1 MDSYPPRFD
10 QLYSISDLHLGGR
23 PGFQMFSQGPLLA
36 GVIDRL
42 RENMAAEERLALVIN
57 GDFIDFLA
65 EHPNRYFNH
74 QGAVADLERVMADP
88 AFAPVFEALARF
100 VATPRNVLVINLG
113 NHDLELCL
121 PAVQHALISRLAG
134 DDPVARDRIH
144 IIADGSGYCCRVGGC
159 KALFVHGNETDA
171 WNRVDFSDLLA
182 IRAACNSGREPPDF
196 RANAGTRLVIEVLNK
211 IKTSYRFVDL
221 LKPEISVVL
230 AVLYTVVEKKSE
242 LAGWIRRLPGVLP
255 DWFRYLPTFPVLG
268 EKEMAD
274 LLASPDLPESL
285 AEPLQGLQELR
296 DVLAVIAPAPDDAA
310 LLETAWQHYVE
321 KTPPDDLD
329 DQAAR
334 LSERRLRDL
343 AWYSRSLMAIVGSP
357 RKRAERLR
365 KILRETLEEDR
376 SFEISSPDK
385 ISRKRAKIA
394 GDAIHFLVA
403 GHTHLRRSITLS
415 SEQHYFNSGTWTDL
429 LCFPAPILEDE
440 KRFFVVYEALRE
452 GVPPERLE
460 EMEQEM
466 VRKEYTLVHIRAE
479 DNGVAGQLLQAG
491 PDGDLV
497 PVNHSSRQI
506 HIP

>member
-23 PGFQMFSQGPLLA
+23 QGFQMFAQGPLLA

-65 EHPNRYFNH
+65 EHPDRYFNH

-100 VATPRNVLVINLG
+100 VATPGNVLVINLG

-121 PAVQHALISRLAG
+121 PAVQHALLSRLAG

-182 IRAACNSGREPPDF
+182 IRAAYNSGREPKTY
-196 RANAGTRLVIEVLNK
+196 RANIGTRLVIDILNE
-211 IKTSYRFVDL
+211 IKTTYRFVDL
-221 LKPEISVVL
+221 LKPELPLAL
-230 AVLYTVVEKKSE
+230 AVLYSVMEDRSR
-242 LAGWIRRLPGVLP
+242 LGRWLLRLPGVFL
-255 DWFRYLPTFPVLG
+255 DLSYLPILSVLNG
-268 EKEMAD
+268 EEARE
-274 LLASPDLPESL
+274 LPGEVT
-285 AEPLQGLQELR
+285 EPLQELR
-296 DVLAVIAPAPDDAA
+296 DMLAVIAPAPDDAA

-321 KTPPDDLD
+321 KTPPDDFD
-329 DQAAR
+329 DPAAR

-343 AWYSRSLMAIVGSP
+343 AWYSRSLMAIVDSP
-357 RKRAERLR
+357 WKRAERLR
-365 KILRETLEEDR
+365 KTLRETLKEDR

-385 ISRKRAKIA
+385 ISRKRAAIA

-429 LCFPAPILEDE
+429 LCFPAPLLEDE
-440 KRFFVVYEALRE
+440 KRFFVVYEALRK
-452 GVPPERLE
+452 GLPPESLE
-460 EMEQEM
+460 ELERKM
-466 VRKEYTLVHIRAE
+466 VRKEYTLVHIRAK
-479 DNGVAGQLLQAG
+479 DNGAVGQLLQAG
-491 PDGDLV
+491 SDGDLV

-506 HIP
+506 RMP

>member
-23 PGFQMFSQGPLLA
+23 QGFQMFSQGPLLA

-74 QGAVADLERVMADP
+74 QGAVADLERVIADP

-121 PAVQHALISRLAG
+121 PAVQHALLSRLAG

-171 WNRVDFSDLLA
+171 WNKVDFSKLLA
-182 IRAACNSGREPPDF
+182 IKSARNSARTPPDF

-211 IKTSYRFVDL
+211 IKGSYRFVDL
-221 LKPEISVVL
+221 LKPEIPVVL
-230 AVLYTVVEKKSE
+230 AVLYAVVEKKSE

-268 EKEMAD
+268 EKEMTD

-285 AEPLQGLQELR
+285 AEPLQGLKELR
-296 DVLAVIAPAPDDAA
+296 DVMAVMAPALSHDA
-310 LLETAWQHYVE
+310 LLETAWRQYQQDRRLE
-321 KTPPDDLD
+321 DLD
-329 DQAAR
+329 DWTGPMADQLLHV
-334 LSERRLRDL
+334 LSPYLPTWMD
-343 AWYSRSLMAIVGSP
+343 MVGS
-357 RKRAERLR
+357 RTERAEQLR
-365 KILRETLEEDR
+365 KTLRETLGEDR
-376 SFEISSPDK
+376 SIALSTPDRISKNRDTL
-385 ISRKRAKIA
+385 IGA
-394 GDAIHFLVA
+394 DVHFLVA
-403 GHTHLRRSITLS
+403 GHTHLPRSLGLAAGQLYLNT
-415 SEQHYFNSGTWTDL
+415 GTWTDV
-429 LCFPAPILEDE
+429 LCFPADLLDDQ
-440 KRFFVVYEALRE
+440 KRFAKVFKALQE
-452 GVPPERLE
+452 GAGAAELERLTPA
-460 EMEQEM
+460 MI
-466 VRKEYTLVHIRAE
+466 RKEYTLAHLRAG
-479 DNGVAGQLLQAG
+479 DGGTSGKLLQAN
-491 PDGDLV
+491 PDGGLTD
-497 PVNHSSRQI
+497 VNLSAQFIRT
-506 HIP
+506 P